1 MSSMVLEKLST
12 SLKDTLKKVARAIFV
27 DDKLVDE
34 LIKDLQRSLL
44 NADVNVKLVFELSK
58 RIKERILDEKT
69 PGAISKKEHLIN
81 IVYEELVK
89 FLGENKS
96 EIKLDKKPFKIMMVG
111 LLGNGK
117 TTTSGKLAKYFK
129 NRGNKVALIQLD
141 VYRPSSLEQL
151 QVLGSSTN
159 ADVFGDEKEKNALK
173 IYKKFEKNFDK
184 YDVVIIDTAGR
195 HALDKELI
203 AEIEELNSYAKPDER
218 ILVIGADI
226 GQGSKEQ
233 AEQFH
238 KSCNITGIIITKMD
252 GTAKGGGALTG
263 AAISN
268 APIKFVSVGEKIDDL
283 EEFNPKGFVGRLLG
297 MGDLESL
304 LEKAKHAI
312 DEDQTNKLTQNLME
326 GKFNLID
333 LYEQMNSMRKLGPLS
348 KVLDMIPGMGNLGI
362 PKDMLDNQEGKLDKW
377 KLILNS
383 MTKKELEDP
392 DIVDSSRIDRIAK
405 GSGCKSDEIK
415 ELLKQYKQSKKVMK
429 LMKGTQ
435 DPSKLMKKF
444 KGKIPGLKF

>member
-1 MSSMVLEKLST
+1 
-12 SLKDTLKKVARAIFV
+12 
-27 DDKLVDE
+27 
-34 LIKDLQRSLL
+34 
-44 NADVNVKLVFELSK
+44 
-58 RIKERILDEKT
+58 
-69 PGAISKKEHLIN
+69 
-81 IVYEELVK
+81 
-89 FLGENKS
+89 
-96 EIKLDKKPFKIMMVG
+96 
-111 LLGNGK
+111 
-117 TTTSGKLAKYFK
+117 
-129 NRGNKVALIQLD
+129 
-141 VYRPSSLEQL
+141 
-151 QVLGSSTN
+151 
-159 ADVFGDEKEKNALK
+159 
-173 IYKKFEKNFDK
+173 
-184 YDVVIIDTAGR
+184 
-195 HALDKELI
+195 
-203 AEIEELNSYAKPDER
+203 
-218 ILVIGADI
+218 
-226 GQGSKEQ
+226 
-233 AEQFH
+233 
-238 KSCNITGIIITKMD
+238 MD

>member
-1 MSSMVLEKLST
+1 MVLEKLSS
-12 SLKDTLKKVARAIFV
+12 SLKDTLKKVARAIFI

-34 LIKDLQRSLL
+34 LIKDLQRALIS
-44 NADVNVKLVFELSK
+44 ADVNVKLVFDLSK
-58 RIKERILDEKT
+58 RIKDRILDEKT
-69 PGAISKKEHLIN
+69 PGSISKKEHLIN

-89 FLGENKS
+89 FLGETKS
-96 EIKLDKKPFKIMMVG
+96 EIKFINKPTKIMLVG

-117 TTTSGKLAKYFK
+117 TTTAGKLAKYFK
-129 NRGNKVALIQLD
+129 TRGKKIALIQLD

-151 QVLGSSTN
+151 QVLGKQTN
-159 ADVFGDEKEKNALK
+159 VDVFGDEKEKNALK

-184 YDVVIIDTAGR
+184 YDLVIVDTAGR

-203 AEIEELNSYAKPDER
+203 SEIEDLNKYIKPDER
-218 ILVIGADI
+218 LLVIGADI

-238 KSCNITGIIITKMD
+238 KSCNITGLIITKMD

-304 LEKAKHAI
+304 LEKAKVAI
-312 DEDQTNKLTQNLME
+312 DEESSTKLTKNLVE
-326 GKFNLID
+326 GKFSLMD

-348 KVLDMIPGMGNLGI
+348 KVLDMIPGIGNLGI
-362 PKDMLDNQEGKLDKW
+362 PKEMLDSQEGKLEKW
-377 KLILNS
+377 KQIMNS
-383 MTKKELEDP
+383 MTKKELNDP
-392 DIVDSSRIDRIAK
+392 DTIDSSRIDRIAK
-405 GSGCKSDEIK
+405 GSGCSQNEIK
-415 ELLKQYKQSKKVMK
+415 ELLKQYKQSKKVIK

-435 DPSKLMKKF
+435 DPNKLMKKF
-444 KGKIPGLKF
+444 KGKMPKGFKL

>member
-1 MSSMVLEKLST
+1 MVLDKLSS

-34 LIKDLQRSLL
+34 LIKDIQRALIS
-44 NADVNVKLVFELSK
+44 ADVNVKLVFELSK
-58 RIKERILDEKT
+58 KIKYRILDEKT

-96 EIKLDKKPFKIMMVG
+96 EIKFVKKPTKIMLVG
-111 LLGNGK
+111 LMGNGK
-117 TTTSGKLAKYFK
+117 TSSAAKIAKYFK
-129 NRGNKVALIQLD
+129 TRGKKVALIQLD

-151 QVLGSSTN
+151 QVLGNSTN
-159 ADVFGDEKEKNALK
+159 VEVFGDEKEKNPLK
-173 IYKKFEKNFDK
+173 IYKNFEKNFEK
-184 YDVVIIDTAGR
+184 YDLVIIDTAGR

-203 AEIEELNSYAKPDER
+203 KEIEELNDYIKPEER
-218 ILVIGADI
+218 ILVMGADI
-226 GQGSKEQ
+226 GQGSKDQ

-263 AAISN
+263 ASISN
-268 APIKFVSVGEKIDDL
+268 APIKFVSIGEKIDDF

-304 LEKAKHAI
+304 LEKAKYAI
-312 DEDQTNKLTQNLME
+312 DEEQSTKLTKNFIE

-333 LYEQMNSMRKLGPLS
+333 LYDQMSSMRKLGPLS
-348 KVLDMIPGMGNLGI
+348 KVLEMIPGIGNLGV
-362 PKDMLDNQEGKLDKW
+362 PKEMLDNQEGKLDKW
-377 KLILNS
+377 KIVLNS

-392 DIVDSSRIDRIAK
+392 DIIDNSRIERIAK
-405 GSGCKSDEIK
+405 GSGCKADDIK
-415 ELLKQYKQSKKVMK
+415 DLLKQYKQSKKVIKM
-429 LMKGTQ
+429 MKGTQ

-444 KGKIPGLKF
+444 KGKLPRGFKI

>member
-12 SLKDTLKKVARAIFV
+12 SLKDTLKKLARAIFV

-34 LIKDLQRSLL
+34 LIKDLQRALL

-383 MTKKELEDP
+383 MTKRELEDP
-392 DIVDSSRIDRIAK
+392 DVIDSSRIDRIAK

-444 KGKIPGLKF
+444 KGK